1 MMTFLKKTLPVFI
14 SLFIVVAAHV
24 SASQKEE
31 KEIVFAISLMTS
43 PVSTLSS
50 YNDFVE
56 YLSEKTGTKI
66 ILKQRRKYA
75 EINSMLKSGEAQFAF
90 TCTGAFLDGR
100 RGFGLEL
107 LAVPVI
113 DGKTTYNSYVIVN
126 QKSNIQNFQGLEGKI
141 FAFTDPLSLTGRLYP
156 LYLLHTMGLE
166 PERFFGKTFYTSSHE
181 KSIKSVANGLA
192 DGAAVDSLIFENM
205 ARERNPAVEKLR
217 IINVSPPYG
226 IPPVVAS
233 PLTDKSTKQFFLKVL
248 IKMADDPVG
257 KKILGGIQIEKFMLP
272 NPSIYYS
279 AVKLSKTITVSP

>member
-1 MMTFLKKTLPVFI
+1 MTFLKKTLPVFI

-24 SASQKEE
+24 SAAQKEE
-31 KEIVFAISLMTS
+31 KEIVFAISLMTT

-50 YNDFVE
+50 YNDFIE

-100 RGFGLEL
+100 RDFGLEL

-113 DGKTTYNSYVIVN
+113 NGKTTYNSYVIVN

-141 FAFTDPLSLTGRLYP
+141 FAFTAPLSLTGRLYP

-205 ARERNPAVEKLR
+205 VREENPAVKKLR
-217 IINVSPPYG
+217 IINVSPAYG
-226 IPPVVAS
+226 IPPVVTS
-233 PLTDKSTKQFFLKVL
+233 PMTDKSTKQFFLKAL

-257 KKILGGIQIEKFMLP
+257 KKILGGIQIEKFILP